1 CATENPLYFDSGYY
15 TGGGYFA
22 YW

>member
-22 YW
+22 HW

>member
-1 CATENPLYFDSGYY
+1 FATENPLYFDSGYY
-15 TGGGYFA
+15 TGGGYLA

>member
-15 TGGGYFA
+15 TGGGYLA